1 MKTCVLYIEI
11 SGVFII
17 TFCRLLHY
25 LQVGGSRLNS
35 SINIMIAPLCHY
47 V

>member
-1 MKTCVLYIEI
+1 MKSCVLYIEI
-11 SGVFII
+11 SGVFTI
-17 TFCRLLHY
+17 TFCRLLRY
-25 LQVGGSRLNS
+25 PQVGGSRFNS